1 MTGTRII
8 KWTCGNYDAENQITH
23 RGTRLPIDAS
33 ELQALAN
40 DADSGETLYRVF
52 PSPKPMKVYSV
63 NFLLEGKT
71 PYKDLAP
78 VFPDILK
85 MLLEEI
91 GQMPEEEEILQM
103 LIDLNVSDL
112 EQNRKPEGYNR
123 KGKVRLVFP
132 IDRDEFYI
140 KTFIKTQDLTHI
152 AKNISDMLTAAG
164 VKFTTTQNDDVEFN

>member
-1 MTGTRII
+1 
-8 KWTCGNYDAENQITH
+8 
-23 RGTRLPIDAS
+23 
-33 ELQALAN
+33 
-40 DADSGETLYRVF
+40 
-52 PSPKPMKVYSV
+52 MKVYSV

-85 MLLEEI
+85 MLLEKI

-112 EQNRKPEGYNR
+112 QQNRKPEGYNR

-132 IDRDEFYI
+132 MDRDEFYI
-140 KTFIKTQDLTHI
+140 KTYIKTQDLTHI
-152 AKNISDMLTAAG
+152 ANNISNMLTAAG

>member
-1 MTGTRII
+1 MLWSRKRLQTGLTV
-8 KWTCGNYDAENQITH
+8 
-23 RGTRLPIDAS
+23 
-33 ELQALAN
+33 
-40 DADSGETLYRVF
+40 GETLYRVV

-112 EQNRKPEGYNR
+112 QQNRKPEGYNR

-132 IDRDEFYI
+132 MDRDEFYI
-140 KTFIKTQDLTHI
+140 KTYIKTQDLTHI
-152 AKNISDMLTAAG
+152 ADNISNMLTAAG

>member
-1 MTGTRII
+1 M
-8 KWTCGNYDAENQITH
+8 H
-23 RGTRLPIDAS
+23 RSTRLP
-33 ELQALAN
+33 
-40 DADSGETLYRVF
+40 ADSLNPRTLADRADGRRTLYRVV
-52 PSPKPMKVYSV
+52 PSPKPMNVYSV

-112 EQNRKPEGYNR
+112 QQNKKPEGYNR

-132 IDRDEFYI
+132 MDRDEFYI
-140 KTFIKTQDLTHI
+140 KTYIKTQDLTHI
-152 AKNISDMLTAAG
+152 ANNISNMLTAAG

>member
-1 MTGTRII
+1 MIYI
-8 KWTCGNYDAENQITH
+8 QH
-23 RGTRLPIDAS
+23 RVLHREPVPKMHRSTRLPADAL
-33 ELQALAN
+33 EPQALRTGLTA
-40 DADSGETLYRVF
+40 GETLYRVV
-52 PSPKPMKVYSV
+52 PSPKTMKVYSV

-112 EQNRKPEGYNR
+112 QQNRKPEGYNR

-132 IDRDEFYI
+132 MDRDEFYI
-140 KTFIKTQDLTHI
+140 KTYIKTQDLTHI
-152 AKNISDMLTAAG
+152 ANNISNMLTAAG